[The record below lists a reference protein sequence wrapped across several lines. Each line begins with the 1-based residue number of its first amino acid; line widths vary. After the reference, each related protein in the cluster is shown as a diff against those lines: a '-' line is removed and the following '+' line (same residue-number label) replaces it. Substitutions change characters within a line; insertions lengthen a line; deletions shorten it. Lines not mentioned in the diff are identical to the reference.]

1 MCYLIQEIDK
11 KSIQNQDMHMIDELS
26 VSQEASQL
34 EKTLQG
40 LQCQIEEQRH
50 TYGKRVE
57 EVLREIQR
65 VSIQIDEMLTKLD
78 EIEEIRKEQEE
89 LMYYCEIMEEYGV
102 MEPEVLTMMK
112 SLNNL
117 EATVRTVGGKR
128 MLDSSK
134 MDEGLK
140 DSVISSSSQLV
151 KSSQSSVS
159 SSKSPQPSSSSSKSP
174 QPSSSSKSS
183 QHSDLSS
190 KSPQLSSS
198 SSKSPQPS
206 NSSSKSPQPSD
217 LSTKSPQPSNSSSK
231 SPQPPLLLP
240 PIHSSSP
247 PPFLSKPKT
256 IHGSLH
262 EPLSP
267 SKSSSLQSPPPPPSI
282 RHSSLS
288 PPPPTPSSPVPPP
301 PPSSSSSSEIFST
314 YPPSPQK
321 TSTPPPLPPK
331 SLPPPPPRRTLS
343 PVPPRNTPS
352 LSNSI
357 SKSPP
362 PLPPSISSS
371 DDSGITLLKPSQM
384 KGKMKLFEEMNSLL
398 GNPSM
403 VNVKTKQVEKSTDSD
418 MPSLHASFAP
428 PMRPKKRKI

>member
-50 TYGKRVE
+50 TYRKRVE
-57 EVLREIQR
+57 EVLREIQC

-89 LMYYCEIMEEYGV
+89 LMYYCEVMEEYGV
-102 MEPEVLTMMK
+102 MEPEVLVMMK

-159 SSKSPQPSSSSSKSP
+159 SSKSPQLSSSSSKSP

-183 QHSDLSS
+183 QHSDLSTKSPQHSDLSS
-190 KSPQLSSS
+190 KSPQLS
-198 SSKSPQPS
+198 
-206 NSSSKSPQPSD
+206 NSSSK
-217 LSTKSPQPSNSSSK
+217 
-231 SPQPPLLLP
+231 
-240 PIHSSSP
+240 
-247 PPFLSKPKT
+247 
-256 IHGSLH
+256 
-262 EPLSP
+262 E
-267 SKSSSLQSPPPPPSI
+267 
-282 RHSSLS
+282 R
-288 PPPPTPSSPVPPP
+288 
-301 PPSSSSSSEIFST
+301 
-314 YPPSPQK
+314 
-321 TSTPPPLPPK
+321 
-331 SLPPPPPRRTLS
+331 
-343 PVPPRNTPS
+343 
-352 LSNSI
+352 
-357 SKSPP
+357 
-362 PLPPSISSS
+362 
-371 DDSGITLLKPSQM
+371 
-384 KGKMKLFEEMNSLL
+384 
-398 GNPSM
+398 
-403 VNVKTKQVEKSTDSD
+403 
-418 MPSLHASFAP
+418 
-428 PMRPKKRKI
+428 